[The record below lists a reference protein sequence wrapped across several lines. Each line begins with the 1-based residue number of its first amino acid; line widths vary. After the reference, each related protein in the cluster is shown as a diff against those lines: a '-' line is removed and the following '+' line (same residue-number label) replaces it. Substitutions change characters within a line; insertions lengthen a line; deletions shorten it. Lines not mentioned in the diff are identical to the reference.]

1 MAAQVR
7 ELKNRERSVRKTQKI
22 TKAQE
27 LIATSRIGKAQAAVR
42 AAQPYSGLITKVLSS
57 LASASALDHPLLN
70 ERPVVTRAGILLIT
84 SDRGLCGGY
93 NANAIRKA
101 EELAALLRSQGKEPV
116 FYVIG
121 RKGVGYYS
129 FRGRPVAA
137 SWTGFSEKPS
147 FQDAERAAHEVM
159 AAFSVGSE
167 GTHDGRP
174 GIDELHVVH
183 TQFKSMIS
191 QVAQAFR
198 LAPIEVEYVDAPTGH
213 SIAEPA
219 NGSTSMSLDTAAPTS
234 ASVPPPAADD
244 GSDSDHIEGSF
255 EFEPAADQLLDSM
268 LPRYVNSRIFA
279 ALLDS
284 AASESAA
291 RRAACKAATDNA
303 NEIIKR
309 LNREANQ
316 ARQAMI
322 TQELAEIVGGADS
335 LAASDEQE

>member
-42 AAQPYSGLITKVLSS
+42 AAQPYSTLITNVLSS
-57 LASASALDHPLLN
+57 LASASTLTHPLLN
-70 ERPVVTRAGILLIT
+70 ERDNPKRAGILLIT

-93 NANAIRKA
+93 NANAIRTA
-101 EELAALLRSQGKEPV
+101 EELASLLRSQGKTPV
-116 FYVIG
+116 LYVIG
-121 RKGVGYYS
+121 RKGAGYFT
-129 FRGRPVAA
+129 FRQRFVAS
-137 SWTGFSEKPS
+137 SWTGFSEKPTFS
-147 FQDAERAAHEVM
+147 DAEQAAQTVM
-159 AAFSVGSE
+159 EAFNAGSD
-167 GTHDGRP
+167 GTVESGEA
-174 GIDELHVVH
+174 GIDELHVVS
-183 TQFKSMIS
+183 TQFRSMIS
-191 QVAQAFR
+191 QVPHAFR
-198 LAPIEVEYVDAPTGH
+198 LAPLEVEYVDDETGSAAGSAVEH
-213 SIAEPA
+213 HAAYEYEPA
-219 NGSTSMSLDTAAPTS
+219 P
-234 ASVPPPAADD
+234 
-244 GSDSDHIEGSF
+244 E
-255 EFEPAADQLLDSM
+255 QLLDAM

-335 LAASDEQE
+335 LASSDEEQ